1 VGLGGAAIAALF
13 GSALLSRSRSSK
25 SNGFE
30 LQLQT
35 DENVRLISS
44 AKVEG
49 TAVVSRTG
57 EHLGQIDSFMVDKY
71 SGRVA
76 YAVLSFGG
84 TFGFGESLFPLPW
97 SLLNY
102 DEAQDGYVLDITKEQ
117 LANAPKFKPS
127 EAPEF
132 SAEYRRSLAQ
142 AYGRSGR

>member
-1 VGLGGAAIAALF
+1 
-13 GSALLSRSRSSK
+13 
-25 SNGFE
+25 
-30 LQLQT
+30 
-35 DENVRLISS
+35 
-44 AKVEG
+44 
-49 TAVVSRTG
+49 
-57 EHLGQIDSFMVDKY
+57 MVDKY